1 MTTATYELTA
11 CPVCGH
17 APGDTLADGDALR
30 AEQERLWAFHDARL
44 RPGVPVERL
53 VDRVA
58 FSQRLPLGLARCAQ
72 CTLVYRNPRERDIAL
87 REAYADEAVEADAL
101 RALHDTQRDA
111 YGAQAERLEEVLGR
125 RGRVLE
131 VGSYVGG
138 FLAAAA
144 RRGWRATGIDINA
157 AALAVAREAVGDD
170 VEVEEADLDGYA
182 ARGDTVAGAFD
193 AVAVWNCFEQLP
205 DPRGAAHRTAALLGA
220 GGVLALRV
228 PNGAFYA
235 AIRERLD
242 GPLGPV
248 AERLLAHNNLLAF
261 PYRHGFTPGSLRRLL
276 EPLGFEVVR
285 VYGDALVPIA
295 DEWTRPWA
303 AWEERLLKGALRLL
317 AGDEAEWAPWLEVYA
332 RRRA

>member
-1 MTTATYELTA
+1 VASSTTYELTA

-30 AEQERLWAFHDARL
+30 AELERLWTFHGARL

-58 FSQRLPLGLARCAQ
+58 FSQRLPLALVRCPQ
-72 CTLVYRNPRERDIAL
+72 CTLVYRNPRERDVTL
-87 REAYADEAVEADAL
+87 RDAYADESVPADTL

-111 YGAQAERLEEVLGR
+111 YAGQAERLGEALGR
-125 RGRVLE
+125 TGRVLE

-144 RRGWRATGIDINA
+144 DRGWRATGLDINTDA
-157 AALAVAREAVGDD
+157 IAVAREATAGDERVD
-170 VEVEEADLDGYA
+170 VEDADLESYA
-182 ARGDTVAGAFD
+182 ARGTFD
-193 AVAVWNCFEQLP
+193 ALAVWNCFEQLP
-205 DPRGAAHRTAALLGA
+205 DPRAAAHRAAGLLRP

-235 AIRERLD
+235 AARARLD

-261 PYRHGFTPGSLRRLL
+261 PYRHGFTLAALRRLL
-276 EPLGFEVVR
+276 EPLGFDVLR

-303 AWEERLLKGALRLL
+303 AWEERLLKGAIRLL
-317 AGDEAEWAPWLEVYA
+317 AGDEAEWAPWVEVYA
-332 RRRA
+332 RRKA